1 MKERIIKCGTNGEL
15 HITETEKAEGMKVV
29 LLDDKNAPCARYE
42 FERGKLSYHTKITY
56 QSKMSRIVF
65 NEITPSLEYE
75 LQTCNI
81 AS

>member
-1 MKERIIKCGTNGEL
+1 MANLAIKEGRTYLGIEFGSTRI
-15 HITETEKAEGMKVV
+15 KAV